1 LPFFHVVHILS
12 LFDLLFFC
20 IFQIVSLFESFFH
33 IFQCFPVIRN
43 KH

>member
-1 LPFFHVVHILS
+1 LPFFH
-12 LFDLLFFC
+12 
-20 IFQIVSLFESFFH
+20 IFQIISLFNLSFFH

>member
-12 LFDLLFFC
+12 LFDLLFFH
-20 IFQIVSLFESFFH
+20 IFQIISLFNLS
-33 IFQCFPVIRN
+33 FQCFPVIRN